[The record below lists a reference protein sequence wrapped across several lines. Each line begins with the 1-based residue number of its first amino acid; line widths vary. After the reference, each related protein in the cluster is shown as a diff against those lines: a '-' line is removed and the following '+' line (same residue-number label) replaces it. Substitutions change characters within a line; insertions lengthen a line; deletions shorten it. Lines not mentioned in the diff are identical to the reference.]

1 MHYSALRRKHLLMYW
16 SDDEVGVLM
25 LLNFYFFWQV
35 DSTMLQYQ
43 NNKLAQQLEVQRNE
57 ISVLESKLSQLRS
70 KQVTFDDN
78 LSTINRVW
86 NQVFGS
92 FIIHLLCEFAVS

>member
-1 MHYSALRRKHLLMYW
+1 
-16 SDDEVGVLM
+16 
-25 LLNFYFFWQV
+25 
-35 DSTMLQYQ
+35 MLQYQ

-92 FIIHLLCEFAVS
+92 FIIHLLREVAVS

>member
-1 MHYSALRRKHLLMYW
+1 
-16 SDDEVGVLM
+16 
-25 LLNFYFFWQV
+25 
-35 DSTMLQYQ
+35 MLQYQ

-86 NQVFGS
+86 NQVCGS
-92 FIIHLLCEFAVS
+92 FIIHLLCAFAVSLY

>member
-1 MHYSALRRKHLLMYW
+1 
-16 SDDEVGVLM
+16 
-25 LLNFYFFWQV
+25 
-35 DSTMLQYQ
+35 MLQYQ

-86 NQVFGS
+86 NQVGGS
-92 FIIHLLCEFAVS
+92 FIFHLLCAFAVS